1 MYITTFLGG
10 CKPRTYYTCATQIF
24 SLGSDG
30 YVTATTYYVLHI
42 YIAITI
48 FYVSHVPKFPCT
60 VLVHARGR
68 PEDVY
73 SPVHET

>member
-1 MYITTFLGG
+1 MAMLLQL
-10 CKPRTYYTCATQIF
+10 R
-24 SLGSDG
+24 
-30 YVTATTYYVLHI
+30 TTYYI